1 MKKILLPLLVWGAVT
16 MSVLAQ
22 PVITTQPTSQ
32 IVLNGSNAIFS
43 VAVSGTGSFTYH
55 WQCNGTNLP
64 NDLITT
70 VAGNDNAGYSG
81 DGVLATESSLHYPLG
96 ATVDNVGNLLI
107 ADNYNSR
114 VRRVDT
120 NGIIS
125 TVADSLTNP
134 SGVAV
139 DAFGNIFFVDSGNEQ
154 VYKVDTG
161 GILTTVVARGS
172 LYNPLGIAIDNA
184 GYLYVADASNNRV
197 VKVNQAGTIWT
208 VAGNGDASYYGDGGL
223 ATSAGVHQPFGV
235 AVDNI
240 GNLFIAEASTG
251 CIRKVD
257 TNGIISTVT
266 TGLNEPYGVAVD
278 NVGNIFIA
286 DTWNNRIQ
294 KMDANGLVSTIAGG
308 GASSADNISAANSSL
323 NMPEGVAVDH
333 NGNILIADTFNNRM
347 REIEFPGPRL
357 VLNNLTTNN
366 IGNYSVAISNIS
378 GSVTSSIAH
387 LTVVLPPSIATPP
400 QNQQVVAGTNVVF
413 SVAAGGTEPLRYQW
427 QFNGTNMDA
436 ATNTTY
442 VINSASPDFAG
453 NYSVMITNLYGC
465 VTSSA
470 AILTTVP
477 LSITVQPQSQRL
489 LAGSNITFNVSAAST
504 QPLAYQWFLN
514 GSVIGGAFGSSYSI
528 NPLTTDL
535 SGNYSVVL
543 TNLYGTV
550 TSSVAVL
557 TVVVMDIT
565 NQPHSQSILS
575 GSNVTFSVSGN
586 ILTPVN
592 YQWQFNGTS
601 IADATNASYS
611 IAPVIPTNA
620 GNYTVILTNV
630 YGISTSSVA
639 VLTVLVFPPSITTQ
653 PLAQELSSGST
664 ATFSVIA
671 SGTAPLNYQW
681 LWSGAPLD
689 SQTNSVLSLPN
700 VSPSQAGPYSVVI
713 TNAYGSITSRVVP
726 LVIGYPPTI
735 TRQPT
740 NQSVLA
746 GNRALLTAGVSGVG
760 PLTFQWQLNGTNLPN
775 NLITTIAGNGTAGFT
790 GDGGIATTGK
800 IYQPYGV
807 AADGFGNVFIADS
820 SNNRIRKVSTN
831 GVMTTVAGTGVP
843 SFSGDGGAATNARIY
858 SPEGV
863 ALDASGNLYIADTGN
878 NRIRK
883 VDTNG
888 IITTVAGKSSLG
900 FSGDGG
906 AATNATLYN
915 PYGIMVDTNGNLFI
929 ADTGNNRVRK
939 VDTNGIIT
947 TVAGKSSAT
956 FSGDGGAATNAGV
969 SAYDV
974 AVDAGGN
981 LFIAD
986 RSNNRV
992 RRVDAYGFIT
1002 TIAGTGSPNFSGDG
1016 GLATNAGMTAYGV
1029 AVDNYGDVYIADRSN
1044 NRIRR
1049 VDPYGIITTVAGT
1062 NGFGYSSDGIPATN
1076 SLLYAPTGIA
1086 LDSYGRFLIADTG
1099 NNRIRRFGQGPT
1111 LVLDA
1116 ANATNAGNYTLVVN
1130 SSFGSVTSSVAALTV
1145 LLPPAVAVQPVNQT
1159 AGLGSNATFSVA
1171 ATGTAPLAYQWQI
1184 NSTNS
1189 PSQTNDAL
1197 NLANVQWSDTGNY
1210 QVIITNSYGSVTS
1223 SVATLTVGNPPV
1235 LVSQP
1240 TSQMVLAG
1248 SNLVLI
1254 VAAAGDGPFT
1264 YQWKFNGTNL
1274 PPIITTVAGTNTPG
1288 SAGDGG
1294 QATSARLNLPQS
1306 VVLDAAGNFYI
1317 ADYNN
1322 HRVRKVSTT
1331 GVITTIAGTGTPG
1344 KSGNGGPA
1352 ISATLYEPS
1361 AVTFDALSNL
1371 YISED
1376 GNGDVRKVDTN
1387 GIITRVAGT
1396 DSVNVSND
1404 GSQATSTS
1412 FVTLVGMAF
1421 DSIGNL
1427 YLCESMHCRIR
1438 RVGTNGIVSTVAGN
1452 TTGFTGGYSGD
1463 GGVATNAQLNT
1474 PMAIALDTSG
1484 NLFIADSGN
1493 NRVRKVD
1500 ANGIINTIAG
1510 TGGSSYNGDNKPA
1523 TNAALIPYGL
1533 AFDSG
1538 GNQLISDQSQQRIRK
1553 VDANGII
1560 TTVAG
1565 RGGNG
1570 YFGDNG
1576 PATNAVFSKVWG
1588 IAFDTAGNLF
1598 VADANNNRVRKV
1610 HFGGDPTLAMSNLG
1624 KTNSGIYSV
1633 TVSSPFGSVSSSNI
1647 TLTVLTLPVVLGSPL
1662 VGNDLSVTL
1671 NLSTTP
1677 NISSRVYAAT
1687 NLTPPV
1693 VWLPIYTNG
1702 FGGVWQF
1709 TDTNAGG
1716 ESVKFY
1722 RVSTP

>member
-1 MKKILLPLLVWGAVT
+1 MKKILLPLLVWGIGI
-16 MSVLAQ
+16 MSLLAQ
-22 PVITTQPTSQ
+22 PFITTQPTNQ
-32 IVLNGSNAIFS
+32 IVLNGSNVTFN
-43 VAVSGTGSFTYH
+43 VAAAGTGPFTYQ
-55 WQCNGTNLP
+55 WQFNGTNLP
-64 NDLITT
+64 NDIITT
-70 VAGNDNAGYSG
+70 VAGNGLDFYAGDGGPATNANLRTPTTLAFDTAGNFYIADSHNEVIRKVDTNGIITTVAGDGSQGYSG
-81 DGVLATESSLHYPLG
+81 DGGPATAAAM
-96 ATVDNVGNLLI
+96 ATPVGIAVDVFGNYFI
-107 ADNYNSR
+107 SDNWNQHIR
-114 VRRVDT
+114 KVDT

-125 TVADSLTNP
+125 SIAGIGTGFPDGVGYSGDGGAATNASIAWPCGVSLDVACNLYI
-134 SGVAV
+134 A
-139 DAFGNIFFVDSGNEQ
+139 DSGN
-154 VYKVDTG
+154 
-161 GILTTVVARGS
+161 
-172 LYNPLGIAIDNA
+172 
-184 GYLYVADASNNRV
+184 
-197 VKVNQAGTIWT
+197 
-208 VAGNGDASYYGDGGL
+208 NG
-223 ATSAGVHQPFGV
+223 
-235 AVDNI
+235 
-240 GNLFIAEASTG
+240 
-251 CIRKVD
+251 IRKVD
-257 TNGIISTVT
+257 TNGIISTIAGNGMNGFFGDGGIATNANLNNPQGVT
-266 TGLNEPYGVAVD
+266 VDSSGNLFVADTSNNRVRRIDTNGIITTVVGTGAGSFAGDGGQAINANLSGPTDVKFDGGGRLYVADGGNHRIRRVDETGIITTVAGKGNAGYTPDGESATNASFNVNGMAFDGVGNLYFATADSSSPRIYEVHFTGLPTRSLK
-278 NVGNIFIA
+278 NVN
-286 DTWNNRIQ
+286 
-294 KMDANGLVSTIAGG
+294 
-308 GASSADNISAANSSL
+308 
-323 NMPEGVAVDH
+323 
-333 NGNILIADTFNNRM
+333 
-347 REIEFPGPRL
+347 
-357 VLNNLTTNN
+357 TNN
-366 IGNYSVAISNIS
+366 AGNYSVVISNAA
-378 GSVTSSIAH
+378 GSVTSIVAV
-387 LTVVLPPSIATPP
+387 LTIVLPPSITSQPTNQAVYPGGNAT
-400 QNQQVVAGTNVVF
+400 F
-413 SVAAGGTEPLRYQW
+413 SVAA
-427 QFNGTNMDA
+427 
-436 ATNTTY
+436 
-442 VINSASPDFAG
+442 
-453 NYSVMITNLYGC
+453 
-465 VTSSA
+465 
-470 AILTTVP
+470 
-477 LSITVQPQSQRL
+477 
-489 LAGSNITFNVSAAST
+489 
-504 QPLAYQWFLN
+504 
-514 GSVIGGAFGSSYSI
+514 FGS
-528 NPLTTDL
+528 P
-535 SGNYSVVL
+535 
-543 TNLYGTV
+543 
-550 TSSVAVL
+550 
-557 TVVVMDIT
+557 
-565 NQPHSQSILS
+565 
-575 GSNVTFSVSGN
+575 
-586 ILTPVN
+586 
-592 YQWQFNGTS
+592 
-601 IADATNASYS
+601 
-611 IAPVIPTNA
+611 
-620 GNYTVILTNV
+620 
-630 YGISTSSVA
+630 
-639 VLTVLVFPPSITTQ
+639 
-653 PLAQELSSGST
+653 
-664 ATFSVIA
+664 
-671 SGTAPLNYQW
+671 PLNYQW
-681 LWSGAPLD
+681 LFNGGAMNG
-689 SQTNSVLSLPN
+689 QTNATLSLSGVTTN
-700 VSPSQAGPYSVVI
+700 QAGVYS
-713 TNAYGSITSRVVP
+713 TLITSP
-726 LVIGYPPTI
+726 YGNI
-735 TRQPT
+735 TSHVATLAVGGLPIITLQPT

-746 GNRALLTAGVSGVG
+746 GNRALLTAGISGVG
-760 PLTFQWQLNGTNLPN
+760 PPTFQWQLNGTNLPN
-775 NLITTIAGNGTAGFT
+775 NLITTIAGNGTAGFA

-831 GVMTTVAGTGVP
+831 GVMTTVAGTGIS

-888 IITTVAGKSSLG
+888 IITTVVGNGGGG
-900 FSGDGG
+900 FSGDDG
-906 AATNATLYN
+906 AATNARLFN
-915 PYGIMVDTNGNLFI
+915 PYGITCDGSGNLYI
-929 ADTGNNRVRK
+929 ADALNTRVRK
-939 VDTNGIIT
+939 VDTNGVIT
-947 TVAGKSSAT
+947 TIAGKSSST
-956 FSGDGGAATNAGV
+956 FSGDGGAATNAGL
-969 SAYDV
+969 SAYGV
-974 AVDAGGN
+974 AVDANGN
-981 LFIAD
+981 VFIAD

-1002 TIAGTGSPNFSGDG
+1002 TIAGTGSSTFSGDG

-1029 AVDNYGDVYIADRSN
+1029 AVDSYGDVYTADRSN

-1116 ANATNAGNYTLVVN
+1116 ANATNVGNYTLVVN
-1130 SSFGSVTSSVAALTV
+1130 SSFGSVTSIVATLTV
-1145 LLPPAVAVQPVNQT
+1145 LFPPVITSQPVSQT
-1159 AGLGSNATFSVA
+1159 VGLGSNATLTVSC
-1171 ATGTAPLAYQWQI
+1171 TGTMPLAYQWQI
-1184 NSTNS
+1184 NGAYS
-1189 PSQTNDAL
+1189 PSQTNAAL

-1240 TSQMVLAG
+1240 ASQMVLAG
-1248 SNLVLI
+1248 TNLVLI

-1306 VVLDAAGNFYI
+1306 IVLDAAGNFYI

-1361 AVTFDALSNL
+1361 AVTFDALGNL

-1510 TGGSSYNGDNKPA
+1510 TGSSSYNGDNKPA

-1538 GNQLISDQSQQRIRK
+1538 GNLLISDQTQQRIRR
-1553 VDANGII
+1553 VDTNGII
-1560 TTVAG
+1560 ATVAG

-1576 PATNAVFSKVWG
+1576 SATNAVFSKIWG

-1633 TVSSPFGSVSSSNI
+1633 TVSSPFGSVLSSNI
-1647 TLTVLTLPVVLGSPL
+1647 TLTVLTVPVVLGSPL